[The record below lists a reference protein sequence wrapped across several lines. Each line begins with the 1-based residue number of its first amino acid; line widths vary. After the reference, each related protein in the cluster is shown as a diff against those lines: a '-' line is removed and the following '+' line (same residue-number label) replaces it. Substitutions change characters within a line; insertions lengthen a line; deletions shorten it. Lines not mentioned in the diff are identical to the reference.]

1 MQEMLYPTSHL
12 KSMGLG
18 KVCALLTDGRFSGGT
33 SGLSIG
39 HASPEAADG
48 GDIALVQNG
57 DMIDINIPERTISLV
72 ISEQEM
78 DARRA
83 NMLAKGDMAYKP
95 VRDRKVSKSLQFY
108 AKSVSSAADG
118 AVRKL

>member
-1 MQEMLYPTSHL
+1 
-12 KSMGLG
+12 
-18 KVCALLTDGRFSGGT
+18 
-33 SGLSIG
+33 
-39 HASPEAADG
+39 
-48 GDIALVQNG
+48 
-57 DMIDINIPERTISLV
+57 MIDINIPERTISLV